1 MLKVGLTGGIAVGKS
16 FVSSALRELGAHV
29 FDADQLARDVVAPG
43 TDGLA
48 DIVATFGSDILLPD
62 GTLDR
67 PKLGSIVVRDKDL
80 LEKLNAIVHP
90 RVHAAQDRLLK
101 VVEGTDPD
109 GIAVVDAALL
119 IESGGWK
126 RFEKIVVV
134 FCRPELQLERLMNR
148 NGFDREEAARRIAL
162 QLPSDEKRKYADF
175 EIDTSAGFD
184 DTRAR
189 TETVFQALRELAKE
203 NTAG

>member
-1 MLKVGLTGGIAVGKS
+1 MLTVGLTGGIAVGKS
-16 FVSSALRELGAHV
+16 FVSSVLRELGAHV
-29 FDADQLARDVVAPG
+29 FDADQIARDVVMPG

-48 DIVATFGSDILLPD
+48 DIVATFGAEILLPD
-62 GTLDR
+62 GTLNR
-67 PKLGSIVVRDKDL
+67 PKLGAIVVRDKEL
-80 LEKLNAIVHP
+80 LGKLNAIVHP

-101 VVEGTDPD
+101 EAEAADPD

-126 RFEKIVVV
+126 RFDKVVVV

-148 NGFDREEAARRIAL
+148 NGFDREEATRRIAL

-175 EIDTSAGFD
+175 EIDTSNGFD
-184 DTRAR
+184 DTRAQ
-189 TETVFQALRELAKE
+189 TETLFRTLRGLAEEK
-203 NTAG
+203 TVR

>member
-1 MLKVGLTGGIAVGKS
+1 MLTVGLTGGIAVGKS
-16 FVSSALRELGAHV
+16 FVSSVLRELGAHV
-29 FDADQLARDVVAPG
+29 FDADQIARDVVMPG

-48 DIVATFGSDILLPD
+48 DIVATFGAEILLPD
-62 GTLDR
+62 GTLNR
-67 PKLGSIVVRDKDL
+67 PKLGAIVVRDKEL
-80 LEKLNAIVHP
+80 LGKLNAIVHP

-101 VVEGTDPD
+101 EAEAADPD

-126 RFEKIVVV
+126 RFDKVVVV

-175 EIDTSAGFD
+175 EIDTSNGFD
-184 DTRAR
+184 DTRVQ
-189 TETVFQALRELAKE
+189 TETLFRTLRGLAEEK
-203 NTAG
+203 TVD